1 MATMYQERPMPA
13 PVLNPGDE
21 PYFEAAARGQ
31 LLIKRCRSCGEAHFY
46 PRALCP
52 FCQSEQTEWEVASGR
67 GQIYTFSIT
76 RRAGPIPYA
85 IAFVT
90 LEEGVTMMTNI
101 VDCDL
106 DSIRIGQAVEVVF
119 KPTESG
125 QPVPCFKP
133 VD

>member
-1 MATMYQERPMPA
+1 MGTMYQERPRPA
-13 PVLNPGDE
+13 PVLTPGDG
-21 PYFEAAARGQ
+21 PYCEAAASGRP
-31 LLIKRCRSCGEAHFY
+31 LIKRCRSCGEAHFY

-67 GQIYTFSIT
+67 RQIYAFSIT